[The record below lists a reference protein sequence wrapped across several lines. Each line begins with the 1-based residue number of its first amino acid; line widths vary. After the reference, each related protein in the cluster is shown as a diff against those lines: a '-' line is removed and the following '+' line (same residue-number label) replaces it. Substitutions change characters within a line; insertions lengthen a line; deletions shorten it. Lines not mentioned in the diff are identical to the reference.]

1 MKVTIGQVNAR
12 HSIMVWQLLEIEA
25 HACKLDVVVV
35 QEPPVQVQ
43 RDTSKWR
50 EYNILY
56 PRGSSPLVA
65 LAMRSTLKFEPVW
78 VGGTRVCGALL
89 KYSGFSILI
98 LSAYL

>member
-1 MKVTIGQVNAR
+1 MKVKIGQINAR
-12 HSIMVWQLLEIEA
+12 HSMMVWQLLVKEA
-25 HACKLDVVVV
+25 HACKLDVVAV
-35 QEPPVQVQ
+35 QEPPMQVK
-43 RDTSKWR
+43 RDIDKWR
-50 EYNILY
+50 GYDILY